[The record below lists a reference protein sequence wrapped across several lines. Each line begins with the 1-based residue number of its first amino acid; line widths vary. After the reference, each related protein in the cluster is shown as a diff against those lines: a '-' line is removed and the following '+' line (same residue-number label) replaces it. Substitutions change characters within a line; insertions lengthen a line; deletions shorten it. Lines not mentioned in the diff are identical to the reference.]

1 MDRPHK
7 TPLRLTTKKDLH
19 GYVFILPFLIG
30 LAAISL
36 PCIVQSLMYAFEDVQ
51 LSFELVSR
59 TGAGWANFRYAFG
72 SDTVYRTV
80 LLETVRGM
88 LIDTVIILSFSF
100 FISTLLVQ
108 EFRGRALAR
117 TLFFLPVILSTGI
130 IAAADVTA
138 AGFAGGAADNAG
150 TAIGSAFGS
159 ELSSFF
165 DLQELLMSLDVPR
178 SLSETVA
185 YAVDSTYTVVNRSGV
200 QILIF
205 LSALNGISPSIFEA
219 SRVEGAT
226 RWEEFWKITFPMIT
240 PMILVNFVYTIVDTF
255 TYPGYG
261 MLAYIQTQAFSLNRM
276 GYASALSW
284 IYFAIVFVLLGIVYG
299 VLKRRIVYLDQ
310 GG

>member
-1 MDRPHK
+1 
-7 TPLRLTTKKDLH
+7 
-19 GYVFILPFLIG
+19 
-30 LAAISL
+30 
-36 PCIVQSLMYAFEDVQ
+36 
-51 LSFELVSR
+51 
-59 TGAGWANFRYAFG
+59 
-72 SDTVYRTV
+72 
-80 LLETVRGM
+80 M

-219 SRVEGAT
+219 SKVEGAT